1 MVEEHRFRATIEE
14 AILDGAGR
22 VNVSLVREKIRV
34 ACQVSVTTTKDWELG
49 GIEKCFA
56 AGYSKVV
63 LISSTERHI
72 KKLAKFVEENLD
84 PKDQGRVRYITSEG
98 IIEFL
103 DSLGKFT
110 PTEQVVRGYKV
121 RTVQQATDSEDAAA
135 RRKAISEVIARS
147 LQKRKDK

>member
-1 MVEEHRFRATIEE
+1 M
-14 AILDGAGR
+14 
-22 VNVSLVREKIRV
+22 REKIRV

-56 AGYSKVV
+56 AGYTEVV
-63 LISSTERHI
+63 LVSGTERHI
-72 KKLAKFVEENLD
+72 KKLSKFVEENLD
-84 PKDQGRVRYITSEG
+84 PKDQGRVRYLTVEG

-121 RTVQQATDSEDAAA
+121 RTVQQVTDSEDAAS
-135 RRKAISEVIARS
+135 RRKAVSEVIARS
-147 LQKRKDK
+147 LQRRKEK

>member
-1 MVEEHRFRATIEE
+1 M
-14 AILDGAGR
+14 
-22 VNVSLVREKIRV
+22 REKIRV

-56 AGYSKVV
+56 AGYTEVV
-63 LISSTERHI
+63 LVLSTERQI
-72 KKLAKFVEENLD
+72 KKLSKFVEENLD
-84 PKDQGRVRYITSEG
+84 SKDQGRVRYITSES

-121 RTVQQATDSEDAAA
+121 RTVQQATDSEDAAS

-147 LQKRKDK
+147 LQRGREKKNV